1 MNRPE
6 ARSEAR
12 FLQTTASPHA
22 LEEIQAAL
30 EKAWSIHSQVPDNV
44 RMHMGIAAGEIGA
57 NIVEHAAPY
66 RPVRMWMDVEMLPG
80 RVRVEFTDDG
90 DPVQIDL
97 GAVCMPD
104 DMAERGRGLALARAV
119 LEELTYRRAEFN
131 HWMLVSNRFF

>member
-6 ARSEAR
+6 AR
-12 FLQTTASPHA
+12 FLETTASPHA
-22 LEEIQAAL
+22 LEEIQTAL
-30 EKAWSIHSQVPDNV
+30 ERAWSVNSQVPDAV

-57 NIVEHAAPY
+57 NIVEHAAPN
-66 RPVRMWMDVEMLPG
+66 RSVRMWMDVEMLPG

-97 GAVCMPD
+97 SAVCMPD

-119 LEELTYRRAEFN
+119 PEELTYRRAEFN